1 MAGEAEPLPP
11 ADLLTARTP
20 AAELTVLSS
29 HPEAG
34 VRAGVARH
42 PNTPAPVLGALTP
55 EFPQE
60 VLANPALPLLRLADP
75 HLLRGWPDAAFH
87 ALLRRPDIPAW
98 VRTHLIR
105 HGRTELLI
113 PLAQHA
119 ALTEAEILTLARHA
133 AWLVRARIAARP
145 ALPPD
150 LLAALAT
157 DPDYGVRLAV
167 ASRPSLPEDV
177 ARTLR
182 EDPSRFVRQVLG
194 QTRERAT
201 PVDRPV

>member
-1 MAGEAEPLPP
+1 
-11 ADLLTARTP
+11 
-20 AAELTVLSS
+20 
-29 HPEAG
+29 
-34 VRAGVARH
+34 VARH

-105 HGRTELLI
+105 HGQTELLI

-194 QTRERAT
+194 QTQEPAP

>member
-1 MAGEAEPLPP
+1 MAGKTELVPP
-11 ADLLTARTP
+11 AGILTARTP

-42 PNTPAPVLGALTP
+42 PNTPASVLGALTP
-55 EFPQE
+55 DFPQE

-87 ALLRRPDIPAW
+87 ALLRRPDVPAW

-119 ALTEAEILTLARHA
+119 ALTEAEVLTLARHA

-150 LLAALAT
+150 LLAALAA

-167 ASRPSLPEDV
+167 ASRPALPAGV
-177 ARTLR
+177 AALLR
-182 EDPSRFVRQVLG
+182 QDTSRFVRQVAE
-194 QTRERAT
+194 QTHGPAT